1 MSTIKNIID
10 SQRAFFNSHKT
21 KDISFRREQL
31 EKLERTIKRHESE
44 IIEALHEDLGKSEFE
59 AYLTELGV
67 IYHELSFMKKN
78 LNRMAKPQKVRSPI
92 TNFPSRS
99 YEYKDPYGIVL
110 IMSPWNYPFQLSI
123 LPLIGAIAAG
133 NCAIIKPSAYSK
145 NTSEITAKVLSEFS
159 NDYIAVVQGGRD
171 ENEKLLDEK
180 FDYIF
185 FTGSPKVG
193 KIVMEKASKNLTP
206 VTLELGGKSPCIV
219 DSTADIDLSARRIV
233 WGKLL
238 NSGQTCIAPDYILA
252 HSDIKEDL
260 VSSIKKYIREFFG
273 ESPEKNPEYPKIIN
287 KKHFERLCNLI
298 EKNGKSDLVAIDIE
312 ERKIA
317 PLIIENAE
325 WNSPVM
331 SEEIFGPIIP
341 IIEFS
346 DLDTI
351 IEEINSRPKPLALY
365 IFTKS
370 KSAEEKVL
378 SRVSFGGGCINDTI
392 MHIANNN
399 LQFGGVGNSGM
410 GAYHGKKS
418 FETFSHTKSVV
429 KKGLW
434 LDVKLRYA
442 PYEGKLKMIKKL
454 LK

>member
-10 SQRAFFNSHKT
+10 NQRAFFNSHKT

-44 IIEALHEDLGKSEFE
+44 IIEALYEDLGKSEFE

-78 LNRMAKPQKVRSPI
+78 LNRMAKPKKVRSPI

-273 ESPEKNPEYPKIIN
+273 ESPEKNPEYSKIIN

-298 EKNGKSDLVAIDIE
+298 EKNGKSDLVAVDIE

-346 DLDTI
+346 DLDNI